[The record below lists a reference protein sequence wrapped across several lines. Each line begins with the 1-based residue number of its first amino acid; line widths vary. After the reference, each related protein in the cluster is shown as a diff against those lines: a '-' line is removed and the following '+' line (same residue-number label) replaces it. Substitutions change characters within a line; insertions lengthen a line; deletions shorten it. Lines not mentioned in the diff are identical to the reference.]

1 MDDRA
6 EVVVEKRAPVPGMLP
21 RHTAD
26 SGVFKSSRRRVSR
39 SQVPVPS
46 TPPPADYDS
55 LTGLPV
61 LAQVTAVIG
70 GLIAEARRRHRTF
83 ALVAFDLDGFRLLRE
98 SHGPAQ
104 ADDIIK
110 RAAAIMQS
118 VTCPKSII
126 ARHGTDGFIVAL
138 SGLAGAADTAACVQQ
153 MLALI
158 AVPQDL
164 QGESLQVTASAGIAV
179 FPKDGDDLDT
189 LSHSAHAALRESK
202 SKCPGTLR
210 FHAGNVAVIARRR
223 IRLEIDLRRAIE
235 NDELALYYQ
244 AQFEVSGGRGS
255 GVEVLARWF
264 RSDGQAIEPSVFIPL
279 AEQTQLIGAL
289 DSWVLHRACTQV
301 RAWRTPGP
309 EPVTLCVNVSPQQI
323 DERFAASIQRT
334 LQATGFPAKQLE
346 LEITESALMSNV
358 DYIIECFG
366 LLKAIGVR
374 IAIDD
379 FGTGYSSLSYL
390 SKLPIDRLKLDK
402 SLVHNLTTRW
412 KDVAILRSIIELGKD
427 LGLAVIAEGVET
439 EQQFQVLMQLGCPQ
453 VQGYL
458 LARPA
463 PQNEAQGVLERR
475 WGARY
480 AHTTFLNRTAPER
493 LNAS

>member
-1 MDDRA
+1 MDDRVELLA
-6 EVVVEKRAPVPGMLP
+6 EKCAPVPGMLP
-21 RHTAD
+21 RHKAAG
-26 SGVFKSSRRRVSR
+26 GVLRSSRRRITRPS
-39 SQVPVPS
+39 VPAPS
-46 TPPPADYDS
+46 AQTPADYDS

-61 LAQVTAVIG
+61 LAQVTGFIA
-70 GLIAEARRRHRTF
+70 GLIAEVRRRHRTL

-98 SHGPAQ
+98 SHGTAL

-110 RAAAIMQS
+110 RVAAIMQS
-118 VTCPKSII
+118 VTCPKSVI

-138 SGLAGAADTAACVQQ
+138 SGLAGAADTAVCVQQ
-153 MLALI
+153 ILDLI

-164 QGESLQVTASAGIAV
+164 QGESLRITASAGIAV

-189 LSHSAHAALRESK
+189 LRRSAHAALCESK
-202 SKCPGTLR
+202 MKCPGALR
-210 FHAGNVAVIARRR
+210 FHAGNAAVIAQRR
-223 IRLEIDLRRAIE
+223 IRLEMDLRRAIE
-235 NDELALYYQ
+235 NDELTLYYQ
-244 AQFEVSGGRGS
+244 PQFEVSSGRAS

-264 RSDGQAIEPSVFIPL
+264 RSNGVAVEPGVFIPL

-289 DSWVLHRACTQV
+289 DSWVLHKACNQV

-309 EPVTLCVNVSPQQI
+309 EPVTLCVNVSPQQF
-323 DERFAASIQRT
+323 DEGFAASIQRT
-334 LQATGFPAKQLE
+334 LRCTGFPAKQLE
-346 LEITESALMSNV
+346 LEITESALMSNA
-358 DYIIECFG
+358 DYIIEC
-366 LLKAIGVR
+366 LRQLKAIGVR

-390 SKLPIDRLKLDK
+390 SRLPVDRLKLDK

-412 KDVAILRSIIELGKD
+412 KDVAILRSIIELGND

-439 EQQFQVLMQLGCPQ
+439 EQQFQVLTQLGCPQ

-463 PQNEAQGVLERR
+463 PQNEAQSMLAGR

-480 AHTTFLNRTAPER
+480 ARTTILNRTAPER
-493 LNAS
+493 LHAS